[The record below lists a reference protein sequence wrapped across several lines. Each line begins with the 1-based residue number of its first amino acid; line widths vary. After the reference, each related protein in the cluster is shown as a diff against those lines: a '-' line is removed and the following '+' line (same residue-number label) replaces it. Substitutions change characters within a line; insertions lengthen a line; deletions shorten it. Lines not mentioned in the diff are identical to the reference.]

1 MTQSRNFGCVS
12 RFRIT
17 FQTQKT
23 RLSEIYFQ
31 FFFKVTLFL
40 AKMVKINP
48 PYILKEAIYF
58 AEIIKSSS
66 LALANLK
73 I

>member
-1 MTQSRNFGCVS
+1 MWLQIQDNTANTEDNACWDF
-12 RFRIT
+12 FPI
-17 FQTQKT
+17 
-23 RLSEIYFQ
+23 
-31 FFFKVTLFL
+31 FFKGTLFL

-66 LALANLK
+66 LARLK
-73 I
+73 V